1 MAHKTKY
8 IVKLSKDEREKLNK
22 IVKTGR
28 VQRQNDNALKYIY
41 MLTKAL
47 MALRCQT

>member
-22 IVKTGR
+22 KQVEL
-28 VQRQNDNALKYIY
+28 QRQNDNALKYIY